1 MERKHLTVAPE
12 EETLRLD
19 VLLSRRV
26 EGLTRS
32 AAQRLLEEGKVSLQ
46 GRPLKKNH
54 RLRAGEA
61 LELCLP
67 DPVPTDARPQDIPL
81 DIVYEDADVAV
92 VNKPRGMVVH
102 PAPGNP
108 DGTLVNALLA
118 HCGQSLSG
126 VGGAIRPGIVHRI
139 DKDTSGLLIIA
150 KNDRAHLALSAQLKD
165 HTLSR
170 VYEAVAIG
178 SLKEDRGTVD
188 APIGR
193 SLRDRKRMA
202 VVPDGRRAVTHY
214 QVLAR
219 YPGYTHLRCQ
229 LETGRTHQIRVHM
242 SYKGWPLVGDGLYG
256 RPSPDIPRQAL
267 HCAWVAFPHPITGER
282 VEVTAPL
289 PPDFRSL
296 IACSGIP
303 WEEPDWRNLFS
314 QSGPDACC
322 AGREIIL

>member
-26 EGLTRS
+26 EGLSRS

-193 SLRDRKRMA
+193 SLRDRKKMA
-202 VVPDGRRAVTHY
+202 VVSDGRRAVTHY

-242 SYKGWPLVGDGLYG
+242 AYLGHPLAGDPVYG
-256 RPSPDIPRQAL
+256 PKNDPERLGGQCL
-267 HCAWVAFPHPITGER
+267 HARELTFVHPTTGQT
-282 VEVTAPL
+282 VHLTCPL
-289 PPDFRSL
+289 PDWFSDFLNRL
-296 IACSGIP
+296 EKRA
-303 WEEPDWRNLFS
+303 
-314 QSGPDACC
+314 
-322 AGREIIL
+322 